1 MDIYFIS
8 YFSGPL
14 EEQDQS
20 EKLENGDPAIESDE
34 KPLGE
39 EIKLQKELDENEK
52 DKGQEQEQN
61 QNQNN
66 NNENQNKI
74 VEETTIETEIEKD
87 KVIEDKKTQEEKKV
101 HEEENKKPASAPAP
115 ALANR
120 FEALQSK
127 NKTQI
132 PTKIIGGSEEDE
144 EDGYLIEEE
153 DADFEWDYEEE
164 DTKKTKTEAEDQG
177 NISDYIEVDEPKEES
192 IPKVSLNPLP
202 PERLMPRTSEER
214 EKSSEPGQ
222 DEVIF

>member
-61 QNQNN
+61 QNN

-74 VEETTIETEIEKD
+74 VEETAIETEIEKD
-87 KVIEDKKTQEEKKV
+87 KVIEEKKV
-101 HEEENKKPASAPAP
+101 HEEENKKTASAPAP

-164 DTKKTKTEAEDQG
+164 DTKKTKTEAEAEDQG

-222 DEVIF
+222 DEVIY

>member
-52 DKGQEQEQN
+52 DKGQEQEQEQNQN

-66 NNENQNKI
+66 NNENQNKV
-74 VEETTIETEIEKD
+74 VEETAIETEIEKD
-87 KVIEDKKTQEEKKV
+87 KVIEDKKTQEGKKV

-127 NKTQI
+127 NKTQT
-132 PTKIIGGSEEDE
+132 PKGQ
-144 EDGYLIEEE
+144 LIS
-153 DADFEWDYEEE
+153 
-164 DTKKTKTEAEDQG
+164 K
-177 NISDYIEVDEPKEES
+177 
-192 IPKVSLNPLP
+192 
-202 PERLMPRTSEER
+202 R
-214 EKSSEPGQ
+214 
-222 DEVIF
+222 IFFL